1 MVHSAVMLL
10 AQCAVSGKDVS
21 VNCTCVLTYA
31 LSSRCHKMVGEI
43 FFCIPGSSGTVCLFI
58 IIFALN
64 HNVEF

>member
-1 MVHSAVMLL
+1 MVHNAVMLL

-21 VNCTCVLTYA
+21 VNCTCVRTYA
-31 LSSRCHKMVGEI
+31 LSSRHHKIVGEI
-43 FFCIPGSSGTVCLFI
+43 FFVCPRLFWYCLFI

>member
-1 MVHSAVMLL
+1 MVHGAVMLL

-21 VNCTCVLTYA
+21 AHIMHSVLDVTKWWVRFLFCV
-31 LSSRCHKMVGEI
+31 
-43 FFCIPGSSGTVCLFI
+43 PGSSGTVCLFI